1 MLCLLRRHNRPF
13 LLLIRRLHNNL
24 GHRPPTLL
32 TKIIRE
38 VGSNLETQEHIK
50 SFQCRICERLT
61 RQRPARPT
69 TAVRRQVLGMII
81 ATSCVSGETCS
92 HICVLSQYRISSMK
106 PLGFMWQTVLKAGPS
121 RRLGN
126 CSTVEQADA
135 LNNSCMIRSDADGMF
150 LGQNFKR
157 YCSAKGSNYT
167 WQLEELV
174 GKWLMWEDI
183 LEFSKKC
190 SLRHCPQGKRGSG
203 DTFAIPVY
211 RGSQLWFIG
220 RN

>member
-1 MLCLLRRHNRPF
+1 MQDPRSSQTTLQLTMVKSPLSVWIVSAQTPLLISSFQVWKSLWRIQMLCLLRRHNRPF
-13 LLLIRRLHNNL
+13 LWLIRRLHNNL
-24 GHRPPTLL
+24 GHRTPNLM

-38 VGSNLETQEHIK
+38 VGSTLEIQEHIK

-81 ATSCVSGETCS
+81 ATHVCQGKHAVTHVCS
-92 HICVLSQYRISSMK
+92 PIPNLIDEASRFHVA
-106 PLGFMWQTVLKAGPS
+106 TVLKSGPS

-126 CSTVEQADA
+126 CSTVELADA

-157 YCSAKGSNYT
+157 Y
-167 WQLEELV
+167 
-174 GKWLMWEDI
+174 
-183 LEFSKKC
+183 
-190 SLRHCPQGKRGSG
+190 
-203 DTFAIPVY
+203 
-211 RGSQLWFIG
+211 G